1 AAVLIEASGLEEV
14 PEAFFV
20 YARMKCGLYRFFPWV
35 WVPFPRN
42 SPEGSAM
49 SFLRQGQVRK
59 FCSVGDDVHKVSL
72 FMSIQFA
79 SISKVIYIFA
89 DTLL

>member
-1 AAVLIEASGLEEV
+1 MKPPDLKKFRRL
-14 PEAFFV
+14 FFV
-20 YARMKCGLYRFFPWV
+20 YARVKCDLYRFFPV
-35 WVPFPRN
+35 GVGTFPTEL
-42 SPEGSAM
+42 SGSSAM

-59 FCSVGDDVHKVSL
+59 FCSVGGDVHKVSL

>member
-1 AAVLIEASGLEEV
+1 MHKGEV
-14 PEAFFV
+14 AKGNPPRITTEPLKA
-20 YARMKCGLYRFFPWV
+20 LSFPWV
-35 WVPFPRN
+35 WIPFPRN
-42 SPEGSAM
+42 CLEGSAM

>member
-1 AAVLIEASGLEEV
+1 LKTLS
-14 PEAFFV
+14 
-20 YARMKCGLYRFFPWV
+20 FPWV
-35 WVPFPRN
+35 WIRFPRN
-42 SPEGSAM
+42 CLEGSAM

-59 FCSVGDDVHKVSL
+59 FCSVGGDVHKV
-72 FMSIQFA
+72 SIQFA